1 MFDYL
6 NGIIVESGEDY
17 IVVDIGGIGYRVY
30 TSSNT
35 ISNIKEN
42 NKEKIF
48 TYLHVKEDDLILYGF
63 LSKNELEIFKLLIS
77 VTGVGPKAA
86 LSLLSCNKPND
97 LIIAI
102 QAKNTKALTQA
113 PGIGKKIAER
123 IMLELRDKISIST
136 DQINDI
142 DEVDKNN
149 MPEVIDALMSLGYS
163 YSEAASAFA
172 KIKDKEKSLD
182 NLIKESLKQLSR
194 I

>member
-48 TYLHVKEDDLILYGF
+48 TYLHVKEDDLVLYGF
-63 LSKNELEIFKLLIS
+63 LSKNELDIFKLLIS

-102 QAKNTKALTQA
+102 QTKNTKALTQA

-142 DEVDKNN
+142 DEVNNN
-149 MPEVIDALMSLGYS
+149 MPEVINALMSLGYS
-163 YSEAASAFA
+163 YSEAASAFT

-182 NLIKESLKQLSR
+182 NLIKEALKQLSR

>member
-6 NGIIVESGEDY
+6 NCIIVESGEDY

-48 TYLHVKEDDLILYGF
+48 TYLHVKEDDLVLYGF
-63 LSKNELEIFKLLIS
+63 LSKNELDIFKLLIS

-102 QAKNTKALTQA
+102 QTKNTKALTQA

-142 DEVDKNN
+142 DEVNNN
-149 MPEVIDALMSLGYS
+149 MPEVINALMSLGYS
-163 YSEAASAFA
+163 YSEAASAFT

-182 NLIKESLKQLSR
+182 NLIKEALKQLSR

>member
-6 NGIIVESGEDY
+6 NGIVVESGEDY
-17 IVVDIGGIGYRVY
+17 IVIDIGGIGYRVF

-48 TYLHVKEDDLILYGF
+48 THLHVKENDLVLYGF
-63 LSKNELEIFKLLIS
+63 SSKNELEIFKLLLS

-86 LSLLSCNKPND
+86 LSLLSYLKPKD

-102 QAKNTKALTQA
+102 QTKNAKALTQA
-113 PGIGKKIAER
+113 PGIGKKTAER
-123 IMLELRDKISIST
+123 IMLELKDKTSISS
-136 DQINDI
+136 DIIIDI
-142 DEVDKNN
+142 DEVNGNN

-163 YSEAASAFA
+163 YSEAASAFS
-172 KIKDKEKSLD
+172 KVKYKEKSLD
-182 NLIKESLKQLSR
+182 NLIKEALKQLSR

>member
-6 NGIIVESGEDY
+6 NGIVVESGEDY
-17 IVVDIGGIGYRVY
+17 IVIDIGGIGYRVF

-48 TYLHVKEDDLILYGF
+48 THLHVKENDLVLYGF
-63 LSKNELEIFKLLIS
+63 SSKNELEIFKLLLS

-86 LSLLSCNKPND
+86 LSLLSYLKPKD

-102 QAKNTKALTQA
+102 QTKNAKALTQA
-113 PGIGKKIAER
+113 PGIGKKTAER
-123 IMLELRDKISIST
+123 IMLELKDKTSISS
-136 DQINDI
+136 DIIIDI
-142 DEVDKNN
+142 DEVNGNN

-163 YSEAASAFA
+163 YSEAASAFS
-172 KIKDKEKSLD
+172 KVKDKEKSLD
-182 NLIKESLKQLSR
+182 NLIKEALKQLSR